1 MSEINDSQALAAS
14 WHIRLRHILGEYFA
28 EDDLQVLCFDLRVD
42 FEELPGD
49 TKSEKAA
56 ALITLVARLDRVGE
70 LIDLCSQARPNVPW
84 ADLRAAAVENPLAV
98 DELPDE
104 IAEEFAARR
113 RRWGRSLSRRAKGMW
128 LAVGLVVL
136 VGAAWLVYT
145 AVTPD
150 TDLLIADF
158 EDGQANGWQSITT
171 NSPPPVVALPD
182 GNQALR
188 LQQGVDAFYS
198 PAWEWDTANYRLEAD
213 VMVVDL
219 RPETSIGLHA
229 RVLSPNDAG
238 YCQGYRAEIGPG
250 HAAIYRITA
259 PSRNC
264 DSAWQF
270 DPLNNGTLTLQPGR
284 WHHLRLDV
292 TGSQMRFFVDDA
304 LTLAATDRENSYAT
318 GGVGLMV
325 FSSAEAYVDNVVV
338 TALTA
343 NP

>member
-1 MSEINDSQALAAS
+1 MSAINDSQDLAAS
-14 WHIRLRHILGEYFA
+14 WHIRLRHILGEYFD
-28 EDDLQVLCFDLRVD
+28 EDDLQVLCFDLQVD
-42 FEELPGD
+42 YEELPGE
-49 TKSEKAA
+49 TKSQKAA
-56 ALITLVARLDRVGE
+56 ALITHMARLDRVAE

-84 ADLRAAAVENPLAV
+84 ADLRAAAVENPLVV

-104 IAEEFAARR
+104 IAAEFAARS
-113 RRWGRSLSRRAKGMW
+113 RRWGRSLSRRAIGIW
-128 LAVGLVVL
+128 LAVGFVVL
-136 VGAAWLVYT
+136 VSAAWLVYT
-145 AVTPD
+145 AVAPD
-150 TDLLIADF
+150 TSLLFADF
-158 EDGQANGWQSITT
+158 EEGEAAGWQSISTS
-171 NSPPPVVALPD
+171 SPPPVVALPD
-182 GNQALR
+182 GDRALR
-188 LQQGVDAFYS
+188 LQQGVAAFYS

-219 RPETSIGLHA
+219 NAETSIGLHA

-259 PSRNC
+259 PNRNC
-264 DSAWQF
+264 DSEWQF
-270 DPLNNGTLTLQPGR
+270 DPLNNGTFTLQPGQ

-292 TGSQMRFFVDDA
+292 TGSQLRFFVDDA
-304 LTLAATDRENSYAT
+304 LTLAATDRENTYST

-325 FSSAEAYVDNVVV
+325 FSSAEAYVDNVEV